1 MDNYKL
7 KKLLSM
13 SPDKIIKKIFK
24 KICQIIKNSVVKF
37 IDLRANIFLSK
48 STFLTKNTYLSKK
61 THLFKENCINYS
73 YIDISKIDFS
83 NIDKVAAKYLCEMY
97 LAHSF
102 DLLGSGYVNVTYD
115 MNCRGL
121 EGNIYNGSL
130 HINNFD
136 IEGIW
141 LNKILLKHH
150 LNFAKNIW
158 NHIDIGYIPID
169 YQMDFKSGYRY
180 SQKKWHLD
188 QPIGKD
194 KGVDIKVPWELAR
207 FQHLP
212 QLAIFAILFPQKRQV
227 ILMDFRNQML
237 DFIMTNPKRMGVN
250 WKCTMDVSIRAA
262 NMLIAFDMFKQ
273 LDEFNI
279 LDEFFNKTFNQS
291 IYEHGQFIIS
301 NLEWY
306 EGFTGNHYLSDISG
320 LAFVSAYLNR
330 NEEIDSWLQFS
341 VQEII
346 AQVIKQFNEDGSN
359 FEASTS
365 YHRLSGELLIYS
377 TALIYGILNTDK
389 KEALTKYKS
398 NRIKRLM
405 PLLKQKYDAYSYEFF
420 PKEYIQRIYKS
431 ALFTV
436 DITKENENT
445 SQIGDND
452 SGRFFKFSPNGEL
465 LTHSDAIK
473 KYTNLKDYQS
483 NQKKFFDENILN
495 HNTFISAVNGL
506 FDDEKLRS
514 HDRFKL
520 EKSII
525 KSLCK
530 NKKLIAEPLNYEI
543 NSYKDKIFNLEYLFV
558 KELKYKDYT
567 SEVIDINNIVLKSYP
582 FFGLYI
588 FKCDNFYLSV
598 MAGGIGQNGNGG
610 LTQNQGGHGHNDKLS
625 FELNIA
631 GKDIFVDSGTYLY
644 TALPKMR
651 NKFRSVNAHN
661 VPIINTE
668 EQCRFIETFSMENE
682 INCEILSCR
691 SNHLIIYLTYR
702 NIKILREF
710 KINKDKLIII
720 DSCNKDFQENF
731 NECRAV
737 SNGYGKLMN
746 SQERN
751 IK

>member
-13 SPDKIIKKIFK
+13 SPDKIIKKILK
-24 KICQIIKNSVVKF
+24 KTYQIIKNSLGKF
-37 IDLRANIFLSK
+37 MDLRANIFLSK
-48 STFLTKNTYLSKK
+48 NMFLTKKAHVFREK
-61 THLFKENCINYS
+61 HINYS
-73 YIDISKIDFS
+73 YIDIRRIDFS
-83 NIDKVAAKYLCEMY
+83 NIDKVASKYLCEMY
-97 LAHSF
+97 LAHCF

-136 IEGIW
+136 IEGKW

-150 LNFAKNIW
+150 LTFAKSIW

-180 SQKKWHLD
+180 SQKKWYLD

-212 QLAIFAILFPQKRQV
+212 QLAIFAILFPEKKQA
-227 ILMDFRNQML
+227 ILMEFRNQIL

-291 IYEHGQFIIS
+291 IYEHGRFIIN

-306 EGFTGNHYLSDISG
+306 EGYTGNHYLSDISG

-330 NEEIDSWLQFS
+330 DEEIDSWLQFS

-346 AQVIKQFNEDGSN
+346 EQVLRQFYEDGSN

-389 KEALTKYKS
+389 KEAFMKYKS
-398 NRIKRLM
+398 NRIKRHLS
-405 PLLKQKYDAYSYEFF
+405 LLKQKYDVYSYEFF
-420 PKEYIQRIYKS
+420 PREYIQRIYRA

-436 DITKENENT
+436 DITKENENI

-452 SGRFFKFSPNGEL
+452 SGRFLKFSPNGEL
-465 LTHSDAIK
+465 LKQSDAIK
-473 KYTNLKDYQS
+473 KYINLKDYQS
-483 NQKKFFDENILN
+483 NQEKYFDENVLN
-495 HNTFISAVNGL
+495 HNTFVSAVNGL
-506 FDDEKLRS
+506 FDDERLIFQDS
-514 HDRFKL
+514 FKL

-525 KSLCK
+525 KSLSK
-530 NKKLIAEPLNYEI
+530 DKKLKAEPLNYET
-543 NSYKDKIFNLEYLFV
+543 NLYKDKTFNFEYSFV
-558 KELKYKDYT
+558 KEIKYEDYT
-567 SEVIDINNIVLKSYP
+567 SEVIDINNIQLKSYP

-588 FKCDNFYLSV
+588 FKCDNFYLAV
-598 MAGGIGQNGNGG
+598 MAGAIGQNETGG
-610 LTQNQGGHGHNDKLS
+610 LTPKGVGHSHNDKLS

-644 TALPKMR
+644 TPLPKMR
-651 NKFRSVNAHN
+651 DKFRSVNAHN
-661 VPIINTE
+661 VPIINNE
-668 EQCRFIETFSMENE
+668 EQCRFIETFLMENE
-682 INCEILSCR
+682 INNEILSCS
-691 SNHLIIYLTYR
+691 SNNLIIYLTYR

-720 DSCNKDFQENF
+720 DSCNKDFHENF
-731 NECRAV
+731 NEYRAV

-746 SQERN
+746 AKDRN
-751 IK
+751 IKQRD